1 MQKKIFAGAFIYQK
15 NVVSLQHIKM
25 INMENEKIDRLLNRT
40 AILIQ
45 QRKELEEKENALKK
59 EVQEALEE
67 AGLPTLSTSMIS
79 VIKVTK
85 KSFTYSPAIQMLEK
99 ELKLRK
105 SQEEIYGVAKET
117 VKSHYMYTLSKQFVK
132 DAYDDFGDN

>member
-1 MQKKIFAGAFIYQK
+1 
-15 NVVSLQHIKM
+15 M
-25 INMENEKIDRLLNRT
+25 INMENAKIERLLNRT

-45 QRKELEEKENALKK
+45 QRKELEDKENALKK
-59 EVQEALEE
+59 EVQEALIE
-67 AGLPTLSTSMIS
+67 ADLSTLSTSMIS
-79 VIKVTK
+79 VVKVTK
-85 KSFTYSPAIQMLEK
+85 KSFTYSPEIQMLEK
-99 ELKLRK
+99 DIKAKK

>member
-1 MQKKIFAGAFIYQK
+1 
-15 NVVSLQHIKM
+15 
-25 INMENEKIDRLLNRT
+25 MENEKIERLLNRT

-45 QRKELEEKENALKK
+45 QRKELEDKENALKK
-59 EVQEALEE
+59 EVQEALIE
-67 AGLPTLSTSMIS
+67 ADLSTLSTSMIS
-79 VIKVTK
+79 VVKVTK
-85 KSFTYSPAIQMLEK
+85 KSFTYSPAIQLLEK
-99 ELKLRK
+99 ELKLKK

>member
-1 MQKKIFAGAFIYQK
+1 
-15 NVVSLQHIKM
+15 
-25 INMENEKIDRLLNRT
+25 MENEKIDRLLNRT

-117 VKSHYMYTLSKQFVK
+117 LKSHYMYTLSKQFVK

>member
-1 MQKKIFAGAFIYQK
+1 
-15 NVVSLQHIKM
+15 
-25 INMENEKIDRLLNRT
+25 MENEKIERLLNRT

-59 EVQEALEE
+59 EVQEALIE
-67 AGLPTLSTSMIS
+67 ADLPTLSTSMIS

-117 VKSHYMYTLSKQFVK
+117 LKSHYMYTLSKQFVK